1 MIVWNAVCHNRIEKF
16 SGFHV
21 ENDTCA
27 MIKTESKTVLWKLDY
42 ILDQFYKDVSV

>member
-16 SGFHV
+16 SGFNA
-21 ENDTCA
+21 ESDIFA

-42 ILDQFYKDVSV
+42 IFDQFYKDVSV